1 MRILFRHIR
10 AIALLLCVVS
20 AHTWAQAPDF
30 ILIQMN
36 DVYEIAPLENG
47 QRGGLARVATLRKQL
62 QATCPQVFTV
72 VSGDFL
78 SPSLFNVLKVDGEP
92 IKGKQMVEV
101 LDAVGVD
108 YVILGNHEYD
118 HGLAVLKQRMQDSR
132 FGWIATNVQEQT
144 LQGPQPFERKGK
156 PLPTEV
162 RLKVPAG
169 KGQGELILLG
179 LTLDSHQRDWL
190 ALTPPRQ
197 ALKTWLDKAGPQL
210 GVAKQVPKALVALT
224 HDYRSQDSLMAA
236 ECPQLSLIA
245 GGHDHNRMYFR
256 VGNVPVAKADA
267 NAKTVYVHRFYFD
280 PNTRSYT
287 LQSEAVAIDTSLA
300 ADPAVQVVVDRWM
313 QQALDGVREM
323 GLDPEEVLLVAEA
336 PLYATEQ
343 AVRSQPTNLAQHIAK
358 AMLLAAPEA
367 HLAILGGGSIRLDDD
382 QTGPYTAYDVVRTL
396 PFGGHLVELEVNG
409 ETLMKILHAGDA
421 NTGTGGYLQYAS
433 PSTEVGGTRPVVM
446 RPQKIGLS
454 WFLDGQRIEAANIY
468 RIVVNDYLVTG
479 KERGLGFLNATSPE
493 ILSTFP
499 HYAEDDP
506 KADIRKAFIAY
517 LRQLK

>member
-1 MRILFRHIR
+1 MRMLLRHFR
-10 AIALLLCVVS
+10 AFALLLCV
-20 AHTWAQAPDF
+20 ATTPAWAQAPDF

-62 QATCPQVFTV
+62 QATCPQVLTV

-78 SPSLFNVLKVDGEP
+78 SPSLFNVLKVGGEP

-144 LQGPQPFERKGK
+144 PQGPQPFVRQGK

-169 KGQGELILLG
+169 KGQGELVLLG
-179 LTLDSHQRDWL
+179 LTLESHKRDWL

-197 ALKTWLDKAGPQL
+197 ALKAFLEKAGPQT
-210 GVAKQVPKALVALT
+210 GTKQAPTAVVALT

-236 ECPQLSLIA
+236 EFPRLNLVA

-280 PNTRSYT
+280 PKTRTYASQT
-287 LQSEAVAIDTSLA
+287 EAVAIDTSLA
-300 ADPAVQVVVDRWM
+300 ADPTVQAVVDRWM
-313 QQALDGVREM
+313 QQALEGVREM
-323 GLDPEEVLLVAEA
+323 GLDPEEVLLAAET
-336 PLYATEQ
+336 PLFGTEQ

-382 QTGPYTAYDVVRTL
+382 HTGPYTAYDVVRTL
-396 PFGGHLVELEVNG
+396 PFGGHIVELEVNG
-409 ETLMKILHAGDA
+409 ETLMKILNAGDA
-421 NTGTGGYLQYAS
+421 NTGTGGYLQYATS
-433 PSTEVGGTRPVVM
+433 STEVGGARPVVM

-479 KERGLGFLNATSPE
+479 KERGLGFLNATSPD